1 MKIGILQCDEVM
13 PVFRPEFPD
22 YPEMFERILLAVNPN
37 LTMEVYRVID
47 GIHPESIHTCDAY
60 IFTGSRYSVYEDAPW
75 IGAAKQLVQRLHT
88 HGKKMVGI
96 CFGHQLIAEALGG
109 KVERSVNGWGIGVH
123 TWTIRRNLGL
133 KTNNDVQL
141 SLLVS
146 HQDQVVQLPEHAE
159 LIASSGFCPIAA
171 FQVGNTALCFQ
182 GHPEFTP
189 AFSRALMEHR
199 RERIGDAN
207 VDAGIASLKQPHMS
221 EAVARWILEFFSAP
235 RNETPGQHP
244 LG

>member
-13 PVFRPEFPD
+13 PVFRSEFPD
-22 YPEMFERILLAVNPN
+22 YPEMFERILLDVNPS
-37 LTMEVYRVID
+37 LTMTVYRVID
-47 GIHPESIHTCDAY
+47 GVHPEDIDTCDAY
-60 IFTGSRYSVYEDAPW
+60 IFTGSRYSVYEDTPW
-75 IGAAKQLVQRLHT
+75 IGAAKVLVQRLYT
-88 HGKKMVGI
+88 RGKKMAGI

-221 EAVARWILEFFSAP
+221 EPVARWILEFFSVP